1 MAYLGVYLNV
11 NSCTSS
17 TTRQTKDERDK
28 QQLAKVGMGGR
39 DRRLR
44 GKRRK
49 QEAWEERGKTAGGG
63 TATMTTTAPYLKINQ
78 PIMLCQIDASCNVEA
93 GA

>member
-1 MAYLGVYLNV
+1 VAYLGVYLNV

-63 TATMTTTAPYLKINQ
+63 HGNDDDNRPLFKNQ
-78 PIMLCQIDASCNVEA
+78 SANYAVPD
-93 GA
+93 